1 MSFGKDLW
9 DQVAIIETYADHG
22 VQFMEKINDFMKQ
35 VSTIH
40 AEEARSILKV
50 VKQHKDEIA
59 RKSNDKTNATFNKA
73 VLGSTLAQSWQL
85 ILTETETTA
94 NYKLEICDKI
104 DTEIRKNI
112 KHQGKDNEKM
122 NKQRFDDIRKANVE
136 LKKVVDN
143 LEKMQQRYE
152 KTMKDMDMA
161 KTTFENAEKDQNS
174 TKKLIDQLKAEVDKK
189 VVAAH
194 DAGSAYQQCMIQ
206 SNVVKNQ
213 HFTEILPSILDNIQT
228 ADDENKTAFCKSS
241 LQGYVDLNTSVMP
254 KIEKSYQL
262 MTDAVS
268 NINSTSDM
276 DMFIKCFKTN
286 DPYPEDFQMS
296 DTQEIENGK
305 KTFMRGMSKSREDRL
320 EDQIEDQIVSLPA
333 KQGRKKAVDRV
344 KVHEKEIADVEK
356 KRQGVHRLFLAYKEK
371 PTSGSDTKIIDDL
384 VCQKTLLEKRIDTLM
399 LKKYKLLTYISTI
412 DGVSPPELPIPARDR
427 VITTSPLSMASI
439 SSPSDRD
446 LTGRSPLENSVSP
459 SKISIQ
465 SPLSVPIMPSQP
477 SLGTPVSG
485 KFLGGPSI
493 GQVTVMFEFEAAAGS
508 QEMSIKAGQVLDVIE
523 KQDDGWWRC
532 RHGDQEGY
540 VPGNYTEPV

>member
-189 VVAAH
+189 L
-194 DAGSAYQQCMIQ
+194 S
-206 SNVVKNQ
+206 
-213 HFTEILPSILDNIQT
+213 
-228 ADDENKTAFCKSS
+228 
-241 LQGYVDLNTSVMP
+241 
-254 KIEKSYQL
+254 QL
-262 MTDAVS
+262 TM
-268 NINSTSDM
+268 
-276 DMFIKCFKTN
+276 
-286 DPYPEDFQMS
+286 
-296 DTQEIENGK
+296 
-305 KTFMRGMSKSREDRL
+305 
-320 EDQIEDQIVSLPA
+320 
-333 KQGRKKAVDRV
+333 
-344 KVHEKEIADVEK
+344 
-356 KRQGVHRLFLAYKEK
+356 LA
-371 PTSGSDTKIIDDL
+371 
-384 VCQKTLLEKRIDTLM
+384 LL
-399 LKKYKLLTYISTI
+399 
-412 DGVSPPELPIPARDR
+412 
-427 VITTSPLSMASI
+427 I
-439 SSPSDRD
+439 SS
-446 LTGRSPLENSVSP
+446 V
-459 SKISIQ
+459 
-465 SPLSVPIMPSQP
+465 
-477 SLGTPVSG
+477 
-485 KFLGGPSI
+485 
-493 GQVTVMFEFEAAAGS
+493 
-508 QEMSIKAGQVLDVIE
+508 
-523 KQDDGWWRC
+523 
-532 RHGDQEGY
+532 
-540 VPGNYTEPV
+540 

>member
-1 MSFGKDLW
+1 

-174 TKKLIDQLKAEVDKK
+174 TKKLIDQLKAE
-189 VVAAH
+189 
-194 DAGSAYQQCMIQ
+194 
-206 SNVVKNQ
+206 
-213 HFTEILPSILDNIQT
+213 NIQT